1 MTKGDL
7 RHQIFGRPF
16 KPMAVGLIIGGTTL
30 ATAAWSWCGSGGAG
44 LTHKG
49 KLNKFLVYM
58 VRSDQ
63 EET

>member
-1 MTKGDL
+1 MVAG
-7 RHQIFGRPF
+7 
-16 KPMAVGLIIGGTTL
+16 AVTPTPG
-30 ATAAWSWCGSGGAG
+30 GGAG

-49 KLNKFLVYM
+49 KLNRFLVYM